1 MFNEDRHQEQRRSP
15 DEDIHLTARTLVFVL
30 VVMLVMMLMMMFVLV
45 FMFVLVVMPTAT
57 MSVMRMF
64 ARMFHNTIC
73 DSFSLFCVQ
82 SYGNGFATRLQKRLI
97 KKSPP
102 QILRELRG

>member
-1 MFNEDRHQEQRRSP
+1 MFDEDRHQEQHRST

-30 VVMLVMMLMMMFVLV
+30 VVMFVMMLVFMSVFVFVFMSVLV

-73 DSFSLFCVQ
+73 VSFSFSACKVT
-82 SYGNGFATRLQKRLI
+82 ATVSQLGC
-97 KKSPP
+97 KSA
-102 QILRELRG
+102 

>member
-1 MFNEDRHQEQRRSP
+1 MFDENRHQEQHRST

-30 VVMLVMMLMMMFVLV
+30 VVMLVMMLVFMSVFVFM
-45 FMFVLVVMPTAT
+45 FMFVLVVMPTTT

-73 DSFSLFCVQ
+73 VLFSFSGCKVT
-82 SYGNGFATRLQKRLI
+82 ATVSQLGC
-97 KKSPP
+97 KSA
-102 QILRELRG
+102 

>member
-1 MFNEDRHQEQRRSP
+1 MFDEDRHQEQRRST

-30 VVMLVMMLMMMFVLV
+30 VVMLVFVLVVMLVMMFVLVMMLVMMLV
-45 FMFVLVVMPTAT
+45 FMFVLVVMPTTT

-73 DSFSLFCVQ
+73 VSFSFSGCKVT
-82 SYGNGFATRLQKRLI
+82 ATLSQLGC
-97 KKSPP
+97 KSA
-102 QILRELRG
+102 

>member
-1 MFNEDRHQEQRRSP
+1 MFDEDRYQEQHRST

-30 VVMLVMMLMMMFVLV
+30 VVMLVMMLVFMSVFMMMLM
-45 FMFVLVVMPTAT
+45 FMFVLVVMPTTT

-73 DSFSLFCVQ
+73 VSFSFSGCKVT
-82 SYGNGFATRLQKRLI
+82 ATLSQLGC
-97 KKSPP
+97 KSA
-102 QILRELRG
+102 

>member
-1 MFNEDRHQEQRRSP
+1 MFDEDCHQEQHRST

-30 VVMLVMMLMMMFVLV
+30 VVMLVMMLVFMSVFV
-45 FMFVLVVMPTAT
+45 FMFVLVVMPTTT

-73 DSFSLFCVQ
+73 VSFSISVCKVT
-82 SYGNGFATRLQKRLI
+82 ATVSQLGC
-97 KKSPP
+97 KSA
-102 QILRELRG
+102 